1 MAGKRGVGGALV
13 EPSSALMTRVQC
25 SGGPRGSRFSLALA
39 AALFLGYLP
48 LACVLPAARA
58 RADNVAT
65 AFRRGASHG
74 APLHVHTGA
83 RYPGE
88 MVLLARPMRLRGG
101 KMMNTDA
108 AKKTEK
114 RKRTMLSQA
123 GGVSKPQVARRRGSK
138 LGKSKTGKSR
148 RPEHGSRC
156 MDDPAPRI
164 VALIPASRSASAD
177 AAFDR
182 IVESCR
188 ALGDMHDAL
197 PSAWSAADASSALR
211 PKVVTLRLPAS
222 CGAVGGRRVTLLRVD
237 TTKTSALLDALKVAD
252 CAVLVHHGAELLAP
266 SCSISSPFEML
277 AHADQRGV
285 GSAHR

>member
-1 MAGKRGVGGALV
+1 MKRG
-13 EPSSALMTRVQC
+13 QC
-25 SGGPRGSRFSLALA
+25 SGEPRGSRFSLALA

-58 RADNVAT
+58 RADNVAA
-65 AFRRGASHG
+65 AFRYRRGASHG
-74 APLHVHTGA
+74 APLHAHTSLGRGA
-83 RYPGE
+83 MYPGE
-88 MVLLARPMRLRGG
+88 MVLLARPPMRLRGG

-114 RKRTMLSQA
+114 RKRTMLSQ
-123 GGVSKPQVARRRGSK
+123 GSGVSKPQVTRRRGSK
-138 LGKSKTGKSR
+138 LGKSKTEKHR

-164 VALIPASRSASAD
+164 VALIPASRSASAE

-188 ALGDMHDAL
+188 ALGDTHDAL
-197 PSAWSAADASSALR
+197 PSARSAADASSAQR

-237 TTKTSALLDALKVAD
+237 TTKTSTLLDALKVAD
-252 CAVLVHHGAELLAP
+252 CAVLVHHGAEMLAP

-285 GSAHR
+285 GSAPR